1 MATQFNGSRNCV
13 SPPLS
18 VSRSGAVP
26 FPAPCGPVSVENC
39 LGGRKGV
46 GWTRR
51 LCFADVPRRLECGG
65 GGEGWGGWG
74 GSLRRCVPV
83 DLDAVL
89 LQLSS
94 EQRVVVLQL
103 LDLQ

>member
-1 MATQFNGSRNCV
+1 M
-13 SPPLS
+13 
-18 VSRSGAVP
+18 
-26 FPAPCGPVSVENC
+26 
-39 LGGRKGV
+39 
-46 GWTRR
+46 RR

-65 GGEGWGGWG
+65 GGEGLGG

-94 EQRVVVLQL
+94 QQRVVVLQL
-103 LDLQ
+103 LDLQDNKKRGGRYGT